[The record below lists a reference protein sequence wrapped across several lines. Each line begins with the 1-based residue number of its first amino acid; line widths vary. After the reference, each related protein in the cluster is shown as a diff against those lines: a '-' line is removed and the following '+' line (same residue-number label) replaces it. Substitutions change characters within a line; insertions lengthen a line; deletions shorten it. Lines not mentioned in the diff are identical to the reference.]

1 MSYFVSQ
8 HGNKLLG
15 CMIFDQGIEKSD
27 SFVLA
32 KTGEEGVRFSGPFGS
47 VHYINALKREVHLIG
62 IRLDRLTKFTI
73 FQWFK
78 CIEKRHDPGGCDVLY
93 GYIEKDNSEPGI
105 CPRPGTAIFKKSDN
119 SSKQRCSDKC
129 RKQQPFQH
137 IGNVCFNGRFIEPE
151 SLLYNK
157 CRVDAKWQGEN
168 HFSDR
173 KCANKY
179 QSGTDDSKIE
189 CPCPLIEPVE
199 PTSEPE

>member
-78 CIEKRHDPGGCDVLY
+78 CIEKRDNPGGCDVLY
-93 GYIEKDNSEPGI
+93 GYREEGNSKPGI
-105 CPRPGTAIFKKSDN
+105 CPCLGTAIFKK
-119 SSKQRCSDKC
+119 
-129 RKQQPFQH
+129 
-137 IGNVCFNGRFIEPE
+137 G
-151 SLLYNK
+151 
-157 CRVDAKWQGEN
+157 
-168 HFSDR
+168 
-173 KCANKY
+173 
-179 QSGTDDSKIE
+179 DDSGQQR
-189 CPCPLIEPVE
+189 
-199 PTSEPE
+199 SADNDR

>member
-73 FQWFK
+73 FQWF
-78 CIEKRHDPGGCDVLY
+78 R
-93 GYIEKDNSEPGI
+93 SEE
-105 CPRPGTAIFKKSDN
+105 
-119 SSKQRCSDKC
+119 
-129 RKQQPFQH
+129 H
-137 IGNVCFNGRFIEPE
+137 
-151 SLLYNK
+151 
-157 CRVDAKWQGEN
+157 
-168 HFSDR
+168 
-173 KCANKY
+173 
-179 QSGTDDSKIE
+179 
-189 CPCPLIEPVE
+189 
-199 PTSEPE
+199 TSELQSRGHLVCRLLLEKKN

>member
-78 CIEKRHDPGGCDVLY
+78 CIEKRH
-93 GYIEKDNSEPGI
+93 KD
-105 CPRPGTAIFKKSDN
+105 RKSTRLN
-119 SSKQRCSDKC
+119 SSHVAISYAVFCVIK
-129 RKQQPFQH
+129 
-137 IGNVCFNGRFIEPE
+137 NN
-151 SLLYNK
+151 
-157 CRVDAKWQGEN
+157 
-168 HFSDR
+168 
-173 KCANKY
+173 
-179 QSGTDDSKIE
+179 
-189 CPCPLIEPVE
+189 
-199 PTSEPE
+199 